1 MRTRFSG
8 WYRRLSLARKLTI
21 ATLLTS
27 TVTLLIACVVL
38 AVYDYS
44 TSRAR
49 TAREVAVLADVVAA
63 DATAPVAVNDA
74 KAAAETLA
82 ALAADAHIVSGQ
94 LFTKD
99 HRRLATYVRPEW
111 QGGTDRSVADLALG
125 VFFDSGTLRVV
136 RPVVRDGEPIG
147 TIVLESDLVEI
158 TMRLERFAGIVTLV
172 ALGTFAIAFSLS
184 RVTADLAYAPLGHLI
199 VATRVV
205 RDRNQY
211 DVRAQKTTDDEIGEL
226 IDNFNQMLSEIDRRD
241 RQLLLQQLDLEHM
254 VDKRTAEL
262 RSANAELVAARDRA
276 MDASRAKSEFLAN
289 MSHEIRTPMNG
300 IMGMTD
306 LLLDSPTTP
315 DQHDGLTTVKASAE
329 SLLAILNDILD
340 FSKIESRKL
349 ELEKIAFSP
358 AQAVADVLKPLAV
371 RAHQKSLELL
381 CDVDST
387 VPDAVIGDP
396 GRFKQI
402 VTNLVGNA
410 IKFTDQGH
418 VLIAVHETRHDA
430 GRSALQVSVADTGIG
445 IPIEKQRAIFEA
457 FSQADGSTTR
467 RFGGTGL
474 GLTISTTLAQMM
486 GGRLWV
492 ESEPGAGST
501 FYFTVEL
508 EVAQLTNYEPA
519 PNLPDLSVLIVDDNP
534 VNRRILV
541 EQVRRWKLRPVAVDS
556 GRGAIE
562 ALDAA
567 AREGEPFGLVLL
579 DANMPEFDGFDVA
592 AEIARRPEL
601 ARPTVMMLTS
611 SGKYGD
617 HHRCREL
624 GIAAYLTKPV
634 HGRDLFVAIGRALE
648 ARPALPA
655 LSSSPKAAGRNSAAD
670 RRRILL
676 VEDNVVNQ
684 RVAIGLLTR
693 RGHTVVAVDNGR
705 EALDALEKDGFDVV
719 LMDLQMPVMSGLD
732 ATTLIRDR
740 ERASGGHVP
749 IIAMTAHAMAGDRER
764 CLASGMDGYLSKP
777 VDPQLLFAAVE
788 QLAATGTDA
797 RCDAPAHRGREG
809 YVGPTKR
816 SAEAEAGQY
825 RTAEPAPAVFDMDG
839 LLARVGGDRK
849 LMADIVRLFL
859 DDYPAR
865 LAKISAAIDAADA
878 NALRVAAHGLKGA
891 AGNLGGMAV
900 YEATSALEQIGADG
914 RLDAARAAWERLLSD
929 VDTFVAEIRPFDRT
943 AIETASR
950 MSA

>member
-1 MRTRFSG
+1 MRNRFSG

-38 AVYDYS
+38 AAYDYS

-63 DATAPVAVNDA
+63 DTTEPVAFNDA
-74 KAAAETLA
+74 KAATETLA

-99 HRRLATYVRPEW
+99 HRRLAAYVRPEW

-125 VFFDSGTLRVV
+125 AFFDSGTLRVV
-136 RPVVRDGEPIG
+136 RPVMRDGQPVG

-158 TMRLERFAGIVTLV
+158 TARLERFAGIVTLV
-172 ALGTFAIAFSLS
+172 ALVTFAIAFSLS
-184 RVTADLAYAPLGHLI
+184 RVTAGLAYAPLGHLI
-199 VATRVV
+199 AATRLV
-205 RDRNQY
+205 RERNQY

-241 RQLLLQQLDLEHM
+241 RQLLLQQLDLEHV

-306 LLLDSPTTP
+306 LLLESPTTP

-381 CDVDST
+381 CEVEST
-387 VPDAVIGDP
+387 VPDAVVGDP

-410 IKFTDQGH
+410 IKFTDTGH
-418 VLIAVHETRHDA
+418 VLVTIGETRRDA
-430 GRSALQVSVADTGIG
+430 GSSGLHVSVADTGIG

-501 FYFTVEL
+501 FHFTVDL
-508 EVAQLTNYEPA
+508 EVTELANHEAA

-534 VNRRILV
+534 VNRRILI

-556 GRGAIE
+556 GRGAVE

-567 AREGEPFGLVLL
+567 ARDGQPFGLVLL

-655 LSSSPKAAGRNSAAD
+655 LSSSPKPAAGSRSAAN
-670 RRRILL
+670 RRRVLL

-684 RVAIGLLTR
+684 RVAIGLLKR

-705 EALDALEKDGFDVV
+705 EAVDALQKDVFDVV

-740 ERASGGHVP
+740 ERASGGHIP

-788 QLAATGTDA
+788 QQQAIAAS
-797 RCDAPAHRGREG
+797 
-809 YVGPTKR
+809 V
-816 SAEAEAGQY
+816 SAEPP
-825 RTAEPAPAVFDMDG
+825 TVVFDMDG

-859 DDYPAR
+859 EDYPAR
-865 LAKISAAIDAADA
+865 LAKIRAAIDANDA
-878 NALRVAAHGLKGA
+878 NALRIAAHGLKGA
-891 AGNLGGMAV
+891 AGNLGAVAV

-914 RLDAARAAWERLLSD
+914 HLDAARGVWERLLSD
-929 VDTFVAEIRPFDRT
+929 LDTFVAEVRPFDRT

-950 MSA
+950 LSA

>member
-1 MRTRFSG
+1 MPNRFSG

-63 DATAPVAVNDA
+63 DATAPVAFSDA
-74 KAAAETLA
+74 KAATATLA

-99 HRRLATYVRPEW
+99 HRRLAAYVRPEW

-125 VFFDSGTLRVV
+125 AFFDSGTLRVV
-136 RPVVRDGEPIG
+136 RPVVRDGQTVG

-158 TMRLERFAGIVTLV
+158 TARLERFAGIVALV
-172 ALGTFAIAFSLS
+172 ALVTFAIAFSLS
-184 RVTADLAYAPLGHLI
+184 RVTAALAYAPLGHLI
-199 VATRVV
+199 AATRLV
-205 RDRNQY
+205 RERNQY

-241 RQLLLQQLDLEHM
+241 RQLLLQQIDLEQV

-306 LLLDSPTTP
+306 LLLESPTTP

-358 AQAVADVLKPLAV
+358 TQAVADVLKPLAV
-371 RAHQKSLELL
+371 RAHQKSVELL
-381 CDVDST
+381 CEVDAT
-387 VPDAVIGDP
+387 VPDGVIGDP

-410 IKFTDQGH
+410 IKFTDEGH
-418 VLIAVHETRHDA
+418 VLVTIRETRRDA
-430 GRSALQVSVADTGIG
+430 GRSGLHVSVADTGIG

-474 GLTISTTLAQMM
+474 GLTISTTLARMM

-501 FYFTVEL
+501 FHFTVDL
-508 EVAQLTNYEPA
+508 EVTALTTHEAA

-534 VNRRILV
+534 VNRRILI
-541 EQVRRWKLRPVAVDS
+541 EQVRRWKLRPVAVDG
-556 GRGAIE
+556 GRAAVD

-567 AREGEPFGLVLL
+567 ARGGQPFGLVLL

-655 LSSSPKAAGRNSAAD
+655 ISSPKPAGTRSAAD
-670 RRRILL
+670 RRRVLL

-684 RVAIGLLTR
+684 RVAIGLLKR

-705 EALDALEKDGFDVV
+705 EALHALEQDVFDVV

-732 ATTLIRDR
+732 ATALIRDR
-740 ERASGGHVP
+740 ERATGGHVP

-788 QLAATGTDA
+788 QQQAIAAA
-797 RCDAPAHRGREG
+797 A
-809 YVGPTKR
+809 
-816 SAEAEAGQY
+816 SAEPS
-825 RTAEPAPAVFDMDG
+825 TVVFDMDG
-839 LLARVGGDRK
+839 LLARAGGDRK
-849 LMADIVRLFL
+849 LMAEIVRLFL
-859 DDYPAR
+859 EDYPAR
-865 LAKISAAIDAADA
+865 LAAIRAAIDAHDA

-891 AGNLGGMAV
+891 AGNLGAMAV

-914 RLDAARAAWERLLSD
+914 HLDAARGVWERLLSD
-929 VDTFVAEIRPFDRT
+929 VDAFVAEVTPFDRRAIKT
-943 AIETASR
+943 A
-950 MSA
+950 

>member
-1 MRTRFSG
+1 MRTRFPS
-8 WYRRLSLARKLTI
+8 WYRRLSLARKFTI

-38 AVYDYS
+38 AAFDYS

-49 TAREVAVLADVVAA
+49 TTREVTVLADVLGA
-63 DATAPVAVNDA
+63 DATAPVAFTDA
-74 KAAAETLA
+74 KGAADTLA
-82 ALAADAHIVSGQ
+82 ALAADAHIVTGQ

-99 HRRLATYVRPEW
+99 GRRLATYVRRGW
-111 QGGTDRSVADLALG
+111 QRGADRSVADLALG
-125 VFFDSGTLRVV
+125 AFFDSETLRVV
-136 RPVVRDGEPIG
+136 RPVVLDGQPVG
-147 TIVLESDLVEI
+147 TIVLESDLTEL
-158 TMRLERFAGIVTLV
+158 TTRLERFAVIATIV
-172 ALGTFAIAFSLS
+172 ALVTFAIAFWLS
-184 RVTADLAYAPLGHLI
+184 RVTAALAYAPLGHLI
-199 VATRVV
+199 AATRLV
-205 RDRNQY
+205 RERNQY
-211 DVRAQKTTDDEIGEL
+211 DVRAQKATDDEIGEL

-241 RQLLLQQLDLEHM
+241 KQLLLQQLDLEHM

-262 RSANAELVAARDRA
+262 RAANAALTAARDRA

-306 LLLDSPTTP
+306 LMLEGPVTP

-349 ELEKIAFSP
+349 ELETIAFSP

-381 CDVDST
+381 CDVDSS
-387 VPDAVIGDP
+387 VPEAVTGDP

-410 IKFTDQGH
+410 IKFTDEGH
-418 VLIAVHETRHDA
+418 VLVTVRETRRDA
-430 GRSALQVSVADTGIG
+430 GRSGLQVSVADTGIG
-445 IPIEKQRAIFEA
+445 IPEQKQRAIFEA

-474 GLTISTTLAQMM
+474 GLTISTTLVELM

-501 FYFTVEL
+501 FHFTIEL
-508 EVAQLTNYEPA
+508 DVAQLADREA
-519 PNLPDLSVLIVDDNP
+519 PPDLPAISVLIVDDNP
-534 VNRRILV
+534 VNRRILI
-541 EQVRRWKLRPVAVDS
+541 EQVRRWGLRPVAVDG
-556 GRGAIE
+556 GRAALD

-567 AREGEPFGLVLL
+567 ARDRQPFGLVLL

-634 HGRDLFVAIGRALE
+634 HGRDLFVAIGRALD
-648 ARPALPA
+648 ARQPLPA
-655 LSSSPKAAGRNSAAD
+655 AAKAPTAAGASGAVARH
-670 RRRILL
+670 RVLL
-676 VEDNVVNQ
+676 VEDNAVNQ
-684 RVAIGLLTR
+684 RVAIGLLKR
-693 RGHTVVAVDNGR
+693 RGHDVVAVDNGR
-705 EALDALEKDGFDVV
+705 EAVEALDTRAFDVV

-732 ATTLIRDR
+732 ATALIRER

-777 VDPQLLFAAVE
+777 VDPQLLYAAVE
-788 QLAATGTDA
+788 QQPATAA
-797 RCDAPAHRGREG
+797 PS
-809 YVGPTKR
+809 V
-816 SAEAEAGQY
+816 
-825 RTAEPAPAVFDMDG
+825 EPAAVVFDLDG
-839 LLARVGGDRK
+839 LLARVGGDRE

-859 DDYPAR
+859 EDYPGR
-865 LAKISAAIDAADA
+865 LANVAAAIEAGDA
-878 NALRVAAHGLKGA
+878 NALRVAAHALKGA
-891 AGNLGGMAV
+891 AGNLGAVVV
-900 YEATSALEQIGADG
+900 YEEASALEQIGADG
-914 RLDAARAAWERLLSD
+914 HLDAARGVWERLQLD
-929 VDTFVAEIRPFDRT
+929 VEAFVAAVRPFDRR
-943 AIETASR
+943 AIETPSR

>member
-1 MRTRFSG
+1 MPNRFSG

-63 DATAPVAVNDA
+63 DATAPVAFSDA
-74 KAAAETLA
+74 KAATATLA

-99 HRRLATYVRPEW
+99 HRRLAAYVRPEW

-125 VFFDSGTLRVV
+125 AFFDSGTLRVV
-136 RPVVRDGEPIG
+136 RPVVRDGQTVG

-158 TMRLERFAGIVTLV
+158 TARLERFAGIVALV
-172 ALGTFAIAFSLS
+172 ALVTFAIAFSLS
-184 RVTADLAYAPLGHLI
+184 RVTAALAYAPLGHLI
-199 VATRVV
+199 AATRLV
-205 RDRNQY
+205 RERNQY

-241 RQLLLQQLDLEHM
+241 RQLLLQQIDLEQV

-306 LLLDSPTTP
+306 LLLESPTTP

-358 AQAVADVLKPLAV
+358 TQAVADVLKPLAV
-371 RAHQKSLELL
+371 RAHQKSVELL
-381 CDVDST
+381 CEVDAT
-387 VPDAVIGDP
+387 VPDGVIGDP

-410 IKFTDQGH
+410 IKFTDEGH
-418 VLIAVHETRHDA
+418 VLVTIRETRRDA
-430 GRSALQVSVADTGIG
+430 GRSGLHVSVADTGIG

-474 GLTISTTLAQMM
+474 GLTISTTLARMM

-501 FYFTVEL
+501 FHFTVDL
-508 EVAQLTNYEPA
+508 EVTALTTHEAA

-534 VNRRILV
+534 VNRRILI
-541 EQVRRWKLRPVAVDS
+541 EQVRRWTLRPVAVDG
-556 GRGAIE
+556 GRAAVD

-567 AREGEPFGLVLL
+567 ARGGQPFGLVLL

-655 LSSSPKAAGRNSAAD
+655 ISSPKPAGTRSAAD
-670 RRRILL
+670 RRRVLL

-684 RVAIGLLTR
+684 RVAIGLLKR

-705 EALDALEKDGFDVV
+705 EALHALEQDVFDVV

-732 ATTLIRDR
+732 ATALIRDR
-740 ERASGGHVP
+740 ERATGGHVP

-788 QLAATGTDA
+788 QQQAIAAA
-797 RCDAPAHRGREG
+797 A
-809 YVGPTKR
+809 
-816 SAEAEAGQY
+816 SAEPS
-825 RTAEPAPAVFDMDG
+825 TVVFDMDG
-839 LLARVGGDRK
+839 LLARAGGDRK
-849 LMADIVRLFL
+849 LMAEIVRLFL
-859 DDYPAR
+859 EDYPAR
-865 LAKISAAIDAADA
+865 LAAIRAAIDAHDA

-891 AGNLGGMAV
+891 AGNLGAMAV

-914 RLDAARAAWERLLSD
+914 HLDAARGVWERLLSD
-929 VDTFVAEIRPFDRT
+929 VDAFVAEVTPFDRRAIKT
-943 AIETASR
+943 A
-950 MSA
+950 

>member
-1 MRTRFSG
+1 MRTRFPN
-8 WYRRLSLARKLTI
+8 WYRRLSLARKFTI

-38 AVYDYS
+38 AAYDYS

-49 TAREVAVLADVVAA
+49 TTREVTVLADVLGA
-63 DATAPVAVNDA
+63 DATAPVAFTDA
-74 KAAAETLA
+74 KGAADTLA
-82 ALAADAHIVSGQ
+82 ALSADAHIVTGQ
-94 LFTKD
+94 LFAKD
-99 HRRLATYVRPEW
+99 GRRLATYVRRGW
-111 QGGTDRSVADLALG
+111 QRGADRSVADLALG
-125 VFFDSGTLRVV
+125 AFFDSGTLRVV
-136 RPVVRDGEPIG
+136 RPVVLDGQPVG
-147 TIVLESDLVEI
+147 TIVLESDLAEI
-158 TMRLERFAGIVTLV
+158 TTRLERFAGIVSIV
-172 ALGTFAIAFSLS
+172 ALVTFAIAFSLS
-184 RVTADLAYAPLGHLI
+184 RVTAALAYAPLGHLI
-199 VATRVV
+199 AATRLV
-205 RDRNQY
+205 RERNQY

-241 RQLLLQQLDLEHM
+241 RQLLLQQLDLEHV

-262 RSANAELVAARDRA
+262 RSTNAELVAARDRA

-306 LLLDSPTTP
+306 LLLESPTTP

-349 ELEKIAFSP
+349 ELEKVAFSP
-358 AQAVADVLKPLAV
+358 SQVVADVLKPLAV

-381 CDVDST
+381 CDVDSA
-387 VPDAVIGDP
+387 VPEAVTGDP

-418 VLIAVHETRHDA
+418 VLVTIAETRRDGGTSCLH
-430 GRSALQVSVADTGIG
+430 VSVADTGIG

-474 GLTISTTLAQMM
+474 GLTISTTLVELM

-492 ESEPGAGST
+492 ESEPDAGST
-501 FYFTVEL
+501 FHFTVEL
-508 EVAQLTNYEPA
+508 TVAQPA
-519 PNLPDLSVLIVDDNP
+519 EHETTPSLPDIPVLIVDDNP
-534 VNRRILV
+534 VNRRILI
-541 EQVRRWKLRPVAVDS
+541 EQARRWRLRPVAVDG
-556 GRGAIE
+556 GRAAID

-567 AREGEPFGLVLL
+567 ARDRQPFGLVLL
-579 DANMPEFDGFDVA
+579 DANMPGFDGFDVA
-592 AEIARRPEL
+592 AEIARRPAL

-648 ARPALPA
+648 AGP
-655 LSSSPKAAGRNSAAD
+655 SPGAAAQRANSAGASGAA
-670 RRRILL
+670 RRRVLL
-676 VEDNVVNQ
+676 VEDNAVNQ
-684 RVAIGLLTR
+684 RVAIGLLRR
-693 RGHTVVAVDNGR
+693 RGHDVVAVDNGR
-705 EALDALEKDGFDVV
+705 EALDALEKTVFDVV

-732 ATTLIRDR
+732 ATALIREG
-740 ERASGGHVP
+740 ERTSGGHVP
-749 IIAMTAHAMAGDRER
+749 IVAMTAHAMAGDRER

-777 VDPQLLFAAVE
+777 VDPHLLYAAVE
-788 QLAATGTDA
+788 QQQQATA
-797 RCDAPAHRGREG
+797 APA
-809 YVGPTKR
+809 
-816 SAEAEAGQY
+816 S
-825 RTAEPAPAVFDMDG
+825 AEPATVVFDADA
-839 LLARVGGDRK
+839 LLARVGGDRE
-849 LMADIVRLFL
+849 LMADVVRLFL
-859 DDYPAR
+859 EDYPDR
-865 LAKISAAIDAADA
+865 LANIAAAIDARDA
-878 NALRVAAHGLKGA
+878 NALRVAAHALKGA
-891 AGNLGGMAV
+891 AGNLGAVAV

-914 RLDAARAAWERLLSD
+914 HLDAARGVWERLLSD
-929 VDTFVAEIRPFDRT
+929 VDAFVAEIRPFDRA
-943 AIETASR
+943 AIETA
-950 MSA
+950 

>member
-1 MRTRFSG
+1 MRTRFPS
-8 WYRRLSLARKLTI
+8 WYRRLSLARKFTI

-27 TVTLLIACVVL
+27 TVTLVIVCVVL
-38 AVYDYS
+38 AAFDYS

-49 TAREVAVLADVVAA
+49 TTREVTVLADVLGA
-63 DATAPVAVNDA
+63 DATAPVAFTDS
-74 KAAAETLA
+74 KGAADTLA
-82 ALAADAHIVSGQ
+82 ALAADAHIVTGQ

-99 HRRLATYVRPEW
+99 GRRLATYVRRGW
-111 QGGTDRSVADLALG
+111 QRGADRSVADLALG
-125 VFFDSGTLRVV
+125 AFFDNETLRVV
-136 RPVVRDGEPIG
+136 RPVVLDGQPAG
-147 TIVLESDLVEI
+147 TIVLESDLADL
-158 TMRLERFAGIVTLV
+158 TTRLERFAVIATIV
-172 ALGTFAIAFSLS
+172 ALVTFAIALWLS
-184 RVTADLAYAPLGHLI
+184 RVAAALAYAPLGHLI
-199 VATRVV
+199 AATRLV
-205 RDRNQY
+205 RERNQY

-262 RSANAELVAARDRA
+262 RSTNAELVAARDRA

-306 LLLDSPTTP
+306 LLLEGPLTP

-349 ELEKIAFSP
+349 ELEAIAFSP

-381 CDVDST
+381 CDVESS
-387 VPDAVIGDP
+387 VPEALTGDP

-410 IKFTDQGH
+410 IKFTDEGH
-418 VLIAVHETRHDA
+418 VLVTVRETRRDGGKSCLHI
-430 GRSALQVSVADTGIG
+430 SVADTGIG
-445 IPIEKQRAIFEA
+445 IAEEKQRAIFEA

-474 GLTISTTLAQMM
+474 GLTISTTLVELM

-501 FYFTVEL
+501 FHFTVEL
-508 EVAQLTNYEPA
+508 DVAQLADHEAA
-519 PNLPDLSVLIVDDNP
+519 PNLPDISVLIVDDNP
-534 VNRRILV
+534 VNRRILI
-541 EQVRRWKLRPVAVDS
+541 EQVRRWGLRPAAVENGRAAVD
-556 GRGAIE
+556 
-562 ALDAA
+562 ALDTA
-567 AREGEPFGLVLL
+567 ARDRQPFGLVLL

-634 HGRDLFVAIGRALE
+634 HGRDLFVAIGRALD
-648 ARPALPA
+648 ARPAPA
-655 LSSSPKAAGRNSAAD
+655 AAAHAPKAAGANRAVV
-670 RRRILL
+670 RHRVLL

-684 RVAIGLLTR
+684 RVAIGLLKR
-693 RGHTVVAVDNGR
+693 RGHEVVAVDNGR
-705 EALDALEKDGFDVV
+705 EALDALEKSAFDVV

-732 ATTLIRDR
+732 ATTLIRER
-740 ERASGGHVP
+740 ERTSGGHVP

-777 VDPQLLFAAVE
+777 VDPQLLYAAVE
-788 QLAATGTDA
+788 QQPAT
-797 RCDAPAHRGREG
+797 APAASFD
-809 YVGPTKR
+809 GPAK
-816 SAEAEAGQY
+816 AGHY
-825 RTAEPAPAVFDMDG
+825 GTAEPAKVMFDMDG

-849 LMADIVRLFL
+849 LMAEIVRLFL
-859 DDYPAR
+859 EDYPGR
-865 LAKISAAIDAADA
+865 LANIAAAIEARDA
-878 NALRVAAHGLKGA
+878 NALRVAAHALKGA
-891 AGNLGGMAV
+891 AGNLGAVVV
-900 YEATSALEQIGADG
+900 YEEASALEQIGADG
-914 RLDAARAAWERLLSD
+914 HLDAARGVWERLRSD
-929 VDTFVAEIRPFDRT
+929 VDAFVAAVRPFDRR
-943 AIETASR
+943 AIATASR
-950 MSA
+950 LSA